1 MTKHVTRTKL
11 VAVFTL
17 LASCAAL
24 HAAQLQQETLQAWQ
38 QYVVKAESQMTARLQ
53 SDGPFLRSADSPD
66 VMLRIR
72 AGEIRVA
79 PVEHNPKRVPSGL
92 IHHWTGAAFIPN
104 STIADVF
111 AVVRDYARYKQ
122 YYAPLVIDSKPL
134 GHAGQEYRFDMLM
147 MNQSLFSRSALD
159 GEYAESYVRV
169 SDSRWYSV
177 AYSTRVQQIEDFGRQ
192 SEHRLPPDEGSGY
205 IWRIYSDSRFEQRD
219 GGVYVE
225 LDVIALSRDVPV
237 SLRWVIDPIV
247 RHVSRS
253 SLLTSLEKTRAAV
266 VLEVATA
273 SRAGG
278 ASVVSQIARQSAAGG
293 R

>member
-147 MNQSLFSRSALD
+147 MNQSLFSRNALD

-278 ASVVSQIARQSAAGG
+278 ASVVSQIARRSAAGW